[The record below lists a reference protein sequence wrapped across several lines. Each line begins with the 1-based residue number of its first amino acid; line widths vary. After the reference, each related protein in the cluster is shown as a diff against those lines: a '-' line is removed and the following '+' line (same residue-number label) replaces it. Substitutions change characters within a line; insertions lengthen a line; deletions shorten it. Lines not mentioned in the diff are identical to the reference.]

1 MRTKIGR
8 PRQQGETRD
17 TAETLKKSLL
27 DLLSRSGYRNV
38 TIKDISRQAGVTT
51 AMIYYHFRDKNE
63 LLRATIEY
71 AVETAL
77 KRFHQVSESIDH
89 PGAVIHEWL
98 HMHVDLQPEIGKVL
112 NLIHEYRRSEVRTD
126 RIDEVID
133 LFYDTERTII
143 TGSIQR
149 GREMGIFCDN
159 GDEPVALSNLISTF
173 LDGAVLRKGIFADYE
188 IRSSVELFEQ
198 MLWRKLEFSGS
209 FA

>member
-1 MRTKIGR
+1 LRTKIGR
-8 PRQQGETRD
+8 PRQDGEARD

-77 KRFHQVSESIDH
+77 KRFHHVSESIDH
-89 PGAVIHEWL
+89 PAAVIHEWL

-126 RIDEVID
+126 RIDEAID

-143 TGSIQR
+143 TGSVLR
-149 GREMGIFCDN
+149 GREMGIFSDN

-173 LDGAVLRKGIFADYE
+173 LDGAVLRKGIFVDYE

-198 MLWRKLEFSGS
+198 MLWRKLEFSGK
-209 FA
+209 FG